1 VKPHNTGWALTRT
14 LPDYW
19 LVGVVGGLV
28 ALGTVSVYSASFV
41 EAFRSY
47 GDPNYW
53 LLRHLQ
59 WLLAGLICMSVATV
73 LPRRFVA
80 RMAVPAYAISL
91 VLLVIPLAVPQ
102 VAPVVG
108 GARRWIQVGG
118 FSFQPSEFAK
128 LSLILLLSWYYAS
141 DPLRARTF
149 REGLLFFAVAT
160 GLPSALVVLEPDLGT
175 AAILAVIGTGI
186 YFLAGAPWHKFLPVI
201 VSEVMAI
208 GVLAVVAPYRMARI
222 AGHLDPW
229 KDPTDKGFHTI
240 QALLALGSGGIIGV
254 GPGEGRQKFLWL
266 PAAHTDTIFAVIGE
280 EWGFVGSLIVL
291 LLFLLLCYRGLR
303 VALRSPDA
311 FSSLAAAGI
320 VTWITVQALANI
332 AVVSALI
339 PFTGIPLPFMSYGGS
354 SLVINLASIGLVLG
368 FSRYRRAKSL
378 GAEPA
383 PSYSIADLR
392 AP

>member
-1 VKPHNTGWALTRT
+1 
-14 LPDYW
+14 
-19 LVGVVGGLV
+19 
-28 ALGTVSVYSASFV
+28 
-41 EAFRSY
+41 
-47 GDPNYW
+47 
-53 LLRHLQ
+53 
-59 WLLAGLICMSVATV
+59 
-73 LPRRFVA
+73 
-80 RMAVPAYAISL
+80 
-91 VLLVIPLAVPQ
+91 
-102 VAPVVG
+102 
-108 GARRWIQVGG
+108 
-118 FSFQPSEFAK
+118 
-128 LSLILLLSWYYAS
+128 
-141 DPLRARTF
+141 
-149 REGLLFFAVAT
+149 
-160 GLPSALVVLEPDLGT
+160 
-175 AAILAVIGTGI
+175 
-186 YFLAGAPWHKFLPVI
+186 LPVI